1 LDRTYTVSGVT
12 VTIGTA
18 PTTVYGTAIAS
29 GLAGV
34 YQVAIQVP
42 ASLASGTY
50 PLVATV
56 NGVQSPAV
64 SFAVQ

>member
-1 LDRTYTVSGVT
+1 
-12 VTIGTA
+12 VTIGTVPA
-18 PTTVYGTAIAS
+18 TVYGTALAP

-42 ASLASGTY
+42 ASLAAGTY

-56 NGVQSPAV
+56 NGVQSPPV